1 MKLFCC
7 SLLVS
12 VSCWAQEPIDYF
24 DQAFLSGAN
33 LLPPIVQI
41 KQVEVAASDIGML
54 EFREQGLKVTKKSGL
69 FPLVSN
75 GDQLVITGQTGQI
88 LVLDQITGQE
98 LWRDQ
103 WSDWVFPPAFSD
115 DGLIFAGKNALMMKL
130 DSQGKVIWHQTLTSP
145 ATYSPLLM
153 GEQIMLMT
161 QDRQLTWYNSATGK
175 KGISTHL
182 ASPGKRL
189 FKHNTHWAVLL
200 QNGDLIHD
208 NKTIPFDLG
217 KEAVAVQDGR
227 WLYLYGQPS
236 RFLVLDLAQGNY
248 LSQTLGTQGEVVA
261 MTIDEQQLYL
271 ISKTKQGYRQ
281 QSLSKQQATQ

>member
-54 EFREQGLKVTKKSGL
+54 EFREQELKVTKKSGL

-103 WSDWVFPPAFSD
+103 WSDWVFPPAC
-115 DGLIFAGKNALMMKL
+115 
-130 DSQGKVIWHQTLTSP
+130 VP
-145 ATYSPLLM
+145 PR
-153 GEQIMLMT
+153 
-161 QDRQLTWYNSATGK
+161 RQSKSNSAYPVAGRNLPAEHRETRAQGVRP
-175 KGISTHL
+175 IS
-182 ASPGKRL
+182 RL
-189 FKHNTHWAVLL
+189 R
-200 QNGDLIHD
+200 
-208 NKTIPFDLG
+208 IPRCGAGPNQRSLWILP
-217 KEAVAVQDGR
+217 EPCQRERCTSRANRQDG
-227 WLYLYGQPS
+227 YS
-236 RFLVLDLAQGNY
+236 
-248 LSQTLGTQGEVVA
+248 S
-261 MTIDEQQLYL
+261 
-271 ISKTKQGYRQ
+271 
-281 QSLSKQQATQ
+281 